1 MAEVGLQQ
9 SQNLSLQQTITPQM
23 QQSLQ
28 ILQVPAMELQQLVE
42 QEMLENPVLEE
53 DQLEPSTN
61 EDDLGEDSSS
71 EDAESDADR
80 EDREFEQEFQELTQ
94 IEDDWRDHLIQT
106 RRTSTASTSED
117 EERQAYLLESI
128 TAPETLQEHL
138 MRQLGLSE
146 APDEVRQATELLIG
160 MVDDRGFL
168 TSSLDDISLV
178 ERLPIEP
185 LEQARTLLQ
194 SFDPVGVG
202 AADLRECLLL
212 QLERLGKTTS
222 LEARIVNQHLD
233 DLAKKRYPML
243 SKKLG
248 VTMDQLVKAADFIAT
263 LNPWPGNVFR
273 PDQNTYV
280 EPDITITRDQGEW
293 VISMNNS
300 HIPQLRISN
309 AYKDIMAEGG
319 RSPETR
325 RYIREKIRGGK
336 FLIRSIYQRQE
347 TIEKIAREIVRH
359 QEAFLL
365 EGPAH
370 LRPLNM
376 ATVADAIGVHE
387 TTVSRAVNGKYM
399 STPQGVYEL
408 KYFFT
413 TGYQTEAG
421 ETLSNTSVK
430 NALLQLV
437 KNEPPGKA
445 YSDLDLVEKLQ
456 EQGIPIARRTVA
468 KYRKELNILPSNMR
482 RRY

>member
-1 MAEVGLQQ
+1 MPEIGLQQ

-53 DQLEPSTN
+53 EMHDSASDDEEGENNRDEQEDRDQ
-61 EDDLGEDSSS
+61 
-71 EDAESDADR
+71 
-80 EDREFEQEFQELTQ
+80 EDREFDQEFQELTQ
-94 IEDDWRDHLIQT
+94 IEDDWRDHMIQT
-106 RRTSTASTSED
+106 KRTAGSSAED
-117 EERQAYLLESI
+117 EERQAFLLESI

-138 MRQLGLSE
+138 MRQLGFASVSE
-146 APDEVRQATELLIG
+146 EVRQATELLIG
-160 MVDDRGFL
+160 MIDDRGFL
-168 TSSLDDISLV
+168 TSSLEEIALV
-178 ERLPIEP
+178 ERLPIDP
-185 LEQARTLLQ
+185 LEDGKALLQ

-212 QLERLGKTTS
+212 QLERLGKATS

-243 SKKLG
+243 VKRLG
-248 VTMDQLVKAADFIAT
+248 VSMEQLVKAAEFIAT
-263 LNPWPGNVFR
+263 LNPWPGNAFR

-280 EPDITITRDQGEW
+280 EPDITVVRDQGEW
-293 VISMNNS
+293 VITLNNAY
-300 HIPQLRISN
+300 IPQLRISN

-319 RSPETR
+319 RTGETR
-325 RYIREKIRGGK
+325 RYIREKIRSGK

-347 TIEKIAREIVRH
+347 TIEKIAREIVLH
-359 QEAFLL
+359 QEDFLL
-365 EGPAH
+365 HGPAH

-399 STPQGVYEL
+399 TTPQGVYEL

-413 TGYQTEAG
+413 TGYTTNEG
-421 ETLSNTSVK
+421 ESLSNTSVK
-430 NALLQLV
+430 NALMQLV
-437 KNEPPGKA
+437 KNEPAGKA
-445 YSDLDLVEKLQ
+445 YSDLELVEKLE

-482 RRY
+482 RKY